1 MEFQNL
7 LKKIANKLEK
17 FNIDYCVTGG
27 YAVSLW
33 GRPRSTFDIDVVVQL
48 EAEKIIPLVK
58 HLRLL
63 SKAGYIEEATAK
75 EAVERGGEF
84 NYIHS
89 ESGIKV
95 DFWVIKKNDK
105 IGMSELKRKIKKNI
119 DGQKIY
125 FISPEDLI
133 LSKLRWFKETESTRH
148 LEDAKSIIKI
158 SKNKIDINYLKAE
171 AGKQDTIDIF
181 NKILEK

>member
-1 MEFQNL
+1 
-7 LKKIANKLEK
+7 
-17 FNIDYCVTGG
+17 
-27 YAVSLW
+27 
-33 GRPRSTFDIDVVVQL
+33 
-48 EAEKIIPLVK
+48 
-58 HLRLL
+58 
-63 SKAGYIEEATAK
+63 
-75 EAVERGGEF
+75 
-84 NYIHS
+84 
-89 ESGIKV
+89 
-95 DFWVIKKNDK
+95 
-105 IGMSELKRKIKKNI
+105 MSELKRKIKKNI